1 MGVKKCSYKDIEL
14 IPTQESKHCWGGGMI
29 CRAAVHSP
37 GTTWV
42 RSWTLDSP
50 SSSLSI
56 FPTKRSGEDLEL
68 TTQSHGPLSHGF
80 YSFAPEQSMSTYK
93 HWRLVCFCVCESL
106 WQYWQRFIVSLWLV
120 TSIPDLCLDITSVL
134 CTDWLCQ
141 HSCQYYFPLW
151 LGMPGLS
158 LYISGC
164 WECRGCADI
173 WLALIAASVA
183 ELRMALPINKLDNAI
198 ILASVSRTT
207 KESWK
212 WFTYSKG
219 IW

>member
-80 YSFAPEQSMSTYK
+80 YSFAPEQSMSTYE
-93 HWRLVCFCVCESL
+93 HCVLLCMWISVAVLTKIYCLTLIGHFYPWSL
-106 WQYWQRFIVSLWLV
+106 
-120 TSIPDLCLDITSVL
+120 
-134 CTDWLCQ
+134 
-141 HSCQYYFPLW
+141 
-151 LGMPGLS
+151 LGHHQ
-158 LYISGC
+158 
-164 WECRGCADI
+164 CAVH
-173 WLALIAASVA
+173 WLAVPAFLPVLFSFVA
-183 ELRMALPINKLDNAI
+183 RYAR
-198 ILASVSRTT
+198 SVSIYIRLLRVQRMCRHLVGINCCQCCRTKNGT
-207 KESWK
+207 AHK
-212 WFTYSKG
+212 
-219 IW
+219 